1 MKKIIYFLLLVVAII
16 ISGVSAEAKTTKKK
30 SRTTATQRSINFGP
44 SSIIKKCN
52 EGYYDI
58 NDDLKNTLI
67 QEGFSFIETKNE
79 NREIADSEGVEVVEV
94 QVSYFEN
101 NKEGIKIEIV
111 RFLWDNSIDSIE
123 IKFTNAGSEKEF
135 TNELIKMGYK
145 MQPARMASIDFKP
158 PYDKGNLIWVSKN
171 KNIYS
176 VYYGG

>member
-1 MKKIIYFLLLVVAII
+1 MKKITFLLLLAVAILI
-16 ISGVSAEAKTTKKK
+16 NGVSAEAKTIKKK
-30 SRTTATQRSINFGP
+30 SRTTTTQRSITFDP
-44 SSIIKKCN
+44 FSIIKKSKDGN
-52 EGYYDI
+52 YFI
-58 NDDLKNTLI
+58 NDNLNNTLI

-79 NREIADSEGVEVVEV
+79 NREISDPEGIEVVEV

-101 NKEGIKIEIV
+101 NKEGIKIEIIK
-111 RFLWDNSIDSIE
+111 FLWDNSIDSVE

-145 MQPARMASIDFKP
+145 KQPARMGSIDFKP